1 LERYTVLTSRFFL
14 GYHQIRWRIEMSDL
28 LQRENTALLVIDVQ
42 ERINAVMADQGHVP
56 RLEVLIEAC
65 RGLEV
70 PVIGSEQYPKGL
82 GPTVESLATA
92 LGETPASKLTFSCS
106 RDDGLRHAID
116 ATGRQQV
123 IVTGVETHV
132 CVLQTVIDLL
142 TMGFEVH
149 VPHDA
154 VNSRRLTDRDWA
166 LHRMAAAGAVITST
180 ESALFEL
187 LERCD
192 TSDFKTVA
200 KLIKRIPV

>member
-1 LERYTVLTSRFFL
+1 
-14 GYHQIRWRIEMSDL
+14 MNNL
-28 LQRENTALLVIDVQ
+28 LQQGNAALLVIDVQ
-42 ERINAVMADQGHVP
+42 ERINAAMADQGHVP

-65 RGLEV
+65 RGLDV
-70 PVIGSEQYPKGL
+70 PVIGSEQYPQGL

-106 RDDGLRHAID
+106 RDDRLRGAID
-116 ATGRQQV
+116 NSGRHQI
-123 IVTGVETHV
+123 IVTGIETHV

-154 VNSRRLTDRDWA
+154 VNSRRPADKEWA
-166 LHRMAAAGAVITST
+166 LRRMAAAGAVITST

-192 TSDFKTVA
+192 TADFKTVA